1 MSNNFQLNNPGS
13 FKAIMLFATCLV
25 IVIQLLK

>member
-1 MSNNFQLNNPGS
+1 MSNNFQLNPGS
-13 FKAIMLFATCLV
+13 YKAVLVFTICLV